1 MATIR
6 SRTALA
12 PRSWNVSLG
21 SVTDSGVRSPADL
34 TTAFAVG
41 VERQC
46 RDERHAAGQGHD
58 LRPRSHS
65 EERADLR
72 GDHPPGPG
80 RVAVYIP
87 VNA

>member
-1 MATIR
+1 MGTVPGALHGHGPEASAT
-6 SRTALA
+6 A
-12 PRSWNVSLG
+12 G
-21 SVTDSGVRSPADL
+21 SGQAEQVP
-34 TTAFAVG
+34 
-41 VERQC
+41 
-46 RDERHAAGQGHD
+46 AGQGHD